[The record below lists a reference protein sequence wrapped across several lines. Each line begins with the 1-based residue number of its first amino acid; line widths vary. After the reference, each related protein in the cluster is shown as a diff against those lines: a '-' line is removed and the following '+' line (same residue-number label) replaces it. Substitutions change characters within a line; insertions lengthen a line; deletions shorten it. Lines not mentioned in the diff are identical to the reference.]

1 MPPHM
6 AVEAGTF
13 LNGGIVMKISHLAT
27 AAFSVVLIA
36 TAHAQ
41 ASKKDQ
47 EFLTQAAAGGL
58 YEVEAGKLAQGKASS
73 NRVKS
78 FGSMLVKDH
87 EVVNDELKAL
97 ARSKEVSLPTA
108 IPADKQLRLDELVIA
123 KNFDRKFVQEVGLDD
138 HTTDISLFEKA
149 SKDADD
155 SAVKAFARKN
165 LPMLKAHRKQAE
177 SLQNSL
183 RK

>member
-1 MPPHM
+1 M
-6 AVEAGTF
+6 AVEARIF
-13 LNGGIVMKISHLAT
+13 LHGAILMKLSHLAA
-27 AAFSVVLIA
+27 AAFSVAFIA

-73 NRVKS
+73 DRVKS
-78 FGSMLVKDH
+78 FGSILVKDH
-87 EVVNDELKAL
+87 EIANDELKQL

-123 KNFDRKFVQEVGLDD
+123 KNFDREFLQEVGLDD
-138 HTTDISLFEKA
+138 HTSDISLFEKA
-149 SKDADD
+149 SRDSDD
-155 SAVKAFARKN
+155 SAVQAFARKN

-183 RK
+183 GK